1 VGRELTDTAPL
12 SRRRIVPYLTSKKA
26 NITRRDKIKKQDRAI
41 KDIKFA
47 QNLATP
53 VHTQYQ
59 NFSRKIEHNL
69 VLQKEQVSGS
79 MSTEYRH
86 RGKGGKPISLD
97 SSETA
102 PLERP
107 KAVGDI
113 EITVKSG
120 VIRIAANQYN
130 NAEDITLAFACRA
143 EIFKFHYPVDLE
155 ITIEAITDTTYLVES
170 ISKIESDT
178 TDAIMDWI
186 IQLHIVRHETNIEK
200 RLMKFFRL
208 LTTKL
213 GKRTSEGLLLEQT
226 LSHARIAEIVGS
238 TRSTVSRTISTLR
251 KTQQIYI
258 DELKGQI
265 ILPVD

>member
-1 VGRELTDTAPL
+1 M
-12 SRRRIVPYLTSKKA
+12 
-26 NITRRDKIKKQDRAI
+26 N
-41 KDIKFA
+41 
-47 QNLATP
+47 
-53 VHTQYQ
+53 
-59 NFSRKIEHNL
+59 
-69 VLQKEQVSGS
+69 
-79 MSTEYRH
+79 TEYQY
-86 RGKGGKPISLD
+86 RGKGWRPISLN

-107 KAVGDI
+107 QAREDI

-120 VIRIAANQYN
+120 VIRIAANQSK
-130 NAEDITLAFACRA
+130 NAEDITLAFACKA
-143 EIFKFHYPVDLE
+143 DIFKFHYPGDLE

-178 TDAIMDWI
+178 SDAIMDWI
-186 IQLHIVRHETNIEK
+186 IQLHIVRHETNLEN

-213 GKRTSEGLLLEQT
+213 GKRTQEGLLLEHT